1 MFATSLPSIHRS
13 TTRLV
18 PKFALLCTIRRPPL
32 LLFRENIEASELVQS
47 GELDRELV
55 LVPWPAILVTEIA
68 QAKTTAGKSL
78 VAALGVER
86 ITQVSSRTNF
96 SPTTS
101 DFLRETNCR
110 DCAANQYLASDNYFF
125 FH

>member
-32 LLFRENIEASELVQS
+32 LLFRENIETGVLVQS
-47 GELDRELV
+47 GELDGELV

-68 QAKTTAGKSL
+68 QAKATARKSL
-78 VAALGVER
+78 VAELCVAR
-86 ITQVSSRTNF
+86 ISQVSSRTNF

-101 DFLRETNCR
+101 DFLTRTELPRLCR
-110 DCAANQYLASDNYFF
+110 QSVPGL
-125 FH
+125 